1 MRNLIRIFALS
12 GVLLAYSAANSHG
25 LTEPQHGGV
34 LTTSGDWTFEL
45 LDTADGVKVYLFNDT
60 VPFDTAGMKAKI
72 KIDHLS
78 SSIDVALEPA
88 GENTLVAKDLDIGK
102 GATVLV
108 VVTLSDGYSKVGG
121 RFNSFE

>member
-1 MRNLIRIFALS
+1 MLTGA
-12 GVLLAYSAANSHG
+12 LLAFTSANSHG

-45 LDTADGVKVYLFNDT
+45 LDTADGVKVYLYDDT
-60 VPFDTAGMKAKI
+60 VPFDTTGIKSKI
-72 KIDHLS
+72 KVDHPD
-78 SSIDVALEPA
+78 SSIDVELKPA
-88 GENTLVAKDLDIGK
+88 GENTLVAKDIDIPK